1 MGSCPQRHRRLL
13 VALSGP
19 LSAGKTTL
27 AERFRRD
34 RQALVVSARQILI
47 GRGGSATDRSEL
59 QRRGAELEA
68 QTHGSWLVEPV
79 LDALKSADNRLVIVD
94 SVRTVAQAQS
104 IKQKV
109 PETILIHLTA
119 SEVELS
125 RRFGAGLASGNES
138 SPDVRNHPTET
149 HAKKVARYAV
159 LVIDTTDLAPAS
171 VFERVAS
178 FLDQLSAA
186 DR

>member
-1 MGSCPQRHRRLL
+1 M
-13 VALSGP
+13 
-19 LSAGKTTL
+19 
-27 AERFRRD
+27 
-34 RQALVVSARQILI
+34 VSARQILV

-59 QRRGAELEA
+59 QRLGAALEA

-79 LDALKSADNRLVIVD
+79 LDALKSADVRFVIVD

-109 PETILIHLTA
+109 REAVLIYLTA
-119 SEVELS
+119 SETELT
-125 RRFGAGLASGNES
+125 RRFGAGLAKGIES
-138 SPDVRNHPTET
+138 SPDVRKHPTET
-149 HAKKVARYAV
+149 HAEKVARHAD

-171 VFERVAS
+171 VFEHVAG